1 MPQLNPEFFV
11 SQLFWLAV
19 FFSFLLIFLWRV
31 SLPRISLVLEKRQRK
46 IDENLSSAKM
56 LQEQAQEIESNIN
69 NKISK
74 AKQDADEKIKK
85 AISSLQSDVSTKLS
99 TLDEELEIKISN
111 SEKEILRSKES
122 QMKNIDNEIANITKI
137 TVSKITNLSISE
149 SEIEQAI
156 KDSQRTSKLMFSD
169 PQFWVAVSFILF
181 IAAIFNPVR
190 KC

>member
-46 IDENLSSAKM
+46 IDENLLSAKM

-69 NKISK
+69 NEISK
-74 AKQDADEKIKK
+74 AKLDADEKIKK

-122 QMKNIDNEIANITKI
+122 QMKNIDNEIASITKI
-137 TVSKITNLSISE
+137 TVSKITNLNISE

-156 KDSQRTSKLMFSD
+156 KT
-169 PQFWVAVSFILF
+169 
-181 IAAIFNPVR
+181 R
-190 KC
+190 KGLLS

>member
-137 TVSKITNLSISE
+137 TVSKITSLNISE
-149 SEIEQAI
+149 SEIEKAI
-156 KDSQRTSKLMFSD
+156 NT
-169 PQFWVAVSFILF
+169 
-181 IAAIFNPVR
+181 R
-190 KC
+190 KGLLS

>member
-11 SQLFWLAV
+11 SQLFWLSV

-56 LQEQAQEIESNIN
+56 LQEQSQEIESNIN

-137 TVSKITNLSISE
+137 TVSKITNLNISE

-156 KDSQRTSKLMFSD
+156 KT
-169 PQFWVAVSFILF
+169 
-181 IAAIFNPVR
+181 R
-190 KC
+190 KGLLS

>member
-149 SEIEQAI
+149 SEIEQAL
-156 KDSQRTSKLMFSD
+156 KT
-169 PQFWVAVSFILF
+169 
-181 IAAIFNPVR
+181 R
-190 KC
+190 KGLLS

>member
-46 IDENLSSAKM
+46 IDENLLSAKM
-56 LQEQAQEIESNIN
+56 LQEQAQEIESYIN
-69 NKISK
+69 NEISK

-137 TVSKITNLSISE
+137 TVSKITNLNISE
-149 SEIEQAI
+149 AEIEQAI
-156 KDSQRTSKLMFSD
+156 KTHKGLLS
-169 PQFWVAVSFILF
+169 
-181 IAAIFNPVR
+181 
-190 KC
+190 

>member
-69 NKISK
+69 NEISK

-111 SEKEILRSKES
+111 SEKEILKSKES

-156 KDSQRTSKLMFSD
+156 KT
-169 PQFWVAVSFILF
+169 
-181 IAAIFNPVR
+181 R
-190 KC
+190 KGLLS

>member
-56 LQEQAQEIESNIN
+56 LQEQSQEIESNIN

-74 AKQDADEKIKK
+74 AKQHADEKIKK
-85 AISSLQSDVSTKLS
+85 AISSLQSDVNTKLS

-156 KDSQRTSKLMFSD
+156 KT
-169 PQFWVAVSFILF
+169 
-181 IAAIFNPVR
+181 R
-190 KC
+190 KGLLS

>member
-56 LQEQAQEIESNIN
+56 LQEQSQEIESNIN

-85 AISSLQSDVSTKLS
+85 AISSLESDVSTKLS

-156 KDSQRTSKLMFSD
+156 KT
-169 PQFWVAVSFILF
+169 
-181 IAAIFNPVR
+181 R
-190 KC
+190 KGLLN

>member
-46 IDENLSSAKM
+46 IDENLSSAKV

-111 SEKEILRSKES
+111 SEKEILKSKES

-156 KDSQRTSKLMFSD
+156 KT
-169 PQFWVAVSFILF
+169 
-181 IAAIFNPVR
+181 R
-190 KC
+190 KGLLS

>member
-137 TVSKITNLSISE
+137 TVSKITNLNISE

-156 KDSQRTSKLMFSD
+156 KT
-169 PQFWVAVSFILF
+169 
-181 IAAIFNPVR
+181 R
-190 KC
+190 KGLLS

>member
-46 IDENLSSAKM
+46 IDENLLSAKM

-69 NKISK
+69 NEISK
-74 AKQDADEKIKK
+74 AKLDADEKIKK

-149 SEIEQAI
+149 LEIEQAI
-156 KDSQRTSKLMFSD
+156 KT
-169 PQFWVAVSFILF
+169 
-181 IAAIFNPVR
+181 R
-190 KC
+190 KGLLS

>member
-99 TLDEELEIKISN
+99 TLDEELEIKFSN
-111 SEKEILRSKES
+111 SEKEILKSKES

-137 TVSKITNLSISE
+137 TISKITNLSISE

-156 KDSQRTSKLMFSD
+156 KT
-169 PQFWVAVSFILF
+169 
-181 IAAIFNPVR
+181 R
-190 KC
+190 KGLLS

>member
-111 SEKEILRSKES
+111 SEKEILKSKES

-137 TVSKITNLSISE
+137 TVSKITNLDISE

-156 KDSQRTSKLMFSD
+156 KT
-169 PQFWVAVSFILF
+169 
-181 IAAIFNPVR
+181 R
-190 KC
+190 KGLLS

>member
-46 IDENLSSAKM
+46 IDENLLSAKM

-69 NKISK
+69 NEISK

-137 TVSKITNLSISE
+137 TVSKITNLNISE

-156 KDSQRTSKLMFSD
+156 KT
-169 PQFWVAVSFILF
+169 
-181 IAAIFNPVR
+181 R
-190 KC
+190 KGLLS

>member
-56 LQEQAQEIESNIN
+56 LQEQSQEIESNIN
-69 NKISK
+69 NKISE

-156 KDSQRTSKLMFSD
+156 KT
-169 PQFWVAVSFILF
+169 
-181 IAAIFNPVR
+181 R
-190 KC
+190 KGLLS

>member
-46 IDENLSSAKM
+46 IDENLLSAKM

-69 NKISK
+69 NEISK

-111 SEKEILRSKES
+111 SEKEILKSKES

-137 TVSKITNLSISE
+137 TVSKITNLNISE

-156 KDSQRTSKLMFSD
+156 KT
-169 PQFWVAVSFILF
+169 
-181 IAAIFNPVR
+181 R
-190 KC
+190 KGLLS

>member
-11 SQLFWLAV
+11 SQLFWLSV

-46 IDENLSSAKM
+46 IDENLLSAKM

-69 NKISK
+69 NEISK

-137 TVSKITNLSISE
+137 TVSKITNLDISE

-156 KDSQRTSKLMFSD
+156 KT
-169 PQFWVAVSFILF
+169 
-181 IAAIFNPVR
+181 R
-190 KC
+190 KGLLS

>member
-46 IDENLSSAKM
+46 IDENLLSAKM

-122 QMKNIDNEIANITKI
+122 QMKNIDNEIASITKI
-137 TVSKITNLSISE
+137 TVSKITNLNISE

-156 KDSQRTSKLMFSD
+156 KT
-169 PQFWVAVSFILF
+169 
-181 IAAIFNPVR
+181 R
-190 KC
+190 KGLLS

>member
-74 AKQDADEKIKK
+74 AKQDADDKIKK

-156 KDSQRTSKLMFSD
+156 KT
-169 PQFWVAVSFILF
+169 
-181 IAAIFNPVR
+181 R
-190 KC
+190 KGLLS

>member
-69 NKISK
+69 NEISK

-156 KDSQRTSKLMFSD
+156 KT
-169 PQFWVAVSFILF
+169 
-181 IAAIFNPVR
+181 R
-190 KC
+190 KGLLS

>member
-1 MPQLNPEFFV
+1 ML
-11 SQLFWLAV
+11 SK
-19 FFSFLLIFLWRV
+19 I
-31 SLPRISLVLEKRQRK
+31 EKRQRK

-156 KDSQRTSKLMFSD
+156 KT
-169 PQFWVAVSFILF
+169 
-181 IAAIFNPVR
+181 R
-190 KC
+190 KGLLS

>member
-1 MPQLNPEFFV
+1 MPQLNPQFFV

-111 SEKEILRSKES
+111 SEKEILKSKES

-156 KDSQRTSKLMFSD
+156 KT
-169 PQFWVAVSFILF
+169 
-181 IAAIFNPVR
+181 R
-190 KC
+190 KGLLS

>member
-1 MPQLNPEFFV
+1 
-11 SQLFWLAV
+11 
-19 FFSFLLIFLWRV
+19 
-31 SLPRISLVLEKRQRK
+31 
-46 IDENLSSAKM
+46 M

-122 QMKNIDNEIANITKI
+122 QMKNIDNEIANITKV

-156 KDSQRTSKLMFSD
+156 KT
-169 PQFWVAVSFILF
+169 
-181 IAAIFNPVR
+181 R
-190 KC
+190 KGLLS

>member
-46 IDENLSSAKM
+46 IDENLLSAKM

-69 NKISK
+69 NEISK

-156 KDSQRTSKLMFSD
+156 KT
-169 PQFWVAVSFILF
+169 
-181 IAAIFNPVR
+181 R
-190 KC
+190 KGLLS

>member
-122 QMKNIDNEIANITKI
+122 QMKNIDNEIASITKI
-137 TVSKITNLSISE
+137 TVSKITNLNISE

-156 KDSQRTSKLMFSD
+156 KT
-169 PQFWVAVSFILF
+169 
-181 IAAIFNPVR
+181 R
-190 KC
+190 KGLLS

>member
-56 LQEQAQEIESNIN
+56 LQEEAQEIESNIN
-69 NKISK
+69 SEISK

-111 SEKEILRSKES
+111 SEKEILKSKES

-137 TVSKITNLSISE
+137 TVSKITNLNISE

-156 KDSQRTSKLMFSD
+156 KT
-169 PQFWVAVSFILF
+169 
-181 IAAIFNPVR
+181 R
-190 KC
+190 KGLLS

>member
-46 IDENLSSAKM
+46 IDENLLSAKM

-69 NKISK
+69 NEISK

-111 SEKEILRSKES
+111 SEKEILKSKES

-156 KDSQRTSKLMFSD
+156 KT
-169 PQFWVAVSFILF
+169 
-181 IAAIFNPVR
+181 R
-190 KC
+190 KGLLS

>member
-46 IDENLSSAKM
+46 IDENLSSAKV

-156 KDSQRTSKLMFSD
+156 KT
-169 PQFWVAVSFILF
+169 
-181 IAAIFNPVR
+181 R
-190 KC
+190 KGLLS

>member
-69 NKISK
+69 NEISK
-74 AKQDADEKIKK
+74 ARQDAEEKIKK

-156 KDSQRTSKLMFSD
+156 KT
-169 PQFWVAVSFILF
+169 
-181 IAAIFNPVR
+181 R
-190 KC
+190 KGLLS

>member
-69 NKISK
+69 IEISK

-156 KDSQRTSKLMFSD
+156 KT
-169 PQFWVAVSFILF
+169 
-181 IAAIFNPVR
+181 R
-190 KC
+190 KGLLS

>member
-56 LQEQAQEIESNIN
+56 LQEPAQEIESNIN

-111 SEKEILRSKES
+111 SEKEILKSKES

-156 KDSQRTSKLMFSD
+156 KT
-169 PQFWVAVSFILF
+169 
-181 IAAIFNPVR
+181 R
-190 KC
+190 KGLLS

>member
-31 SLPRISLVLEKRQRK
+31 SLPRISIVLEKRQRK

-137 TVSKITNLSISE
+137 TVSKITNLNISE

-156 KDSQRTSKLMFSD
+156 KT
-169 PQFWVAVSFILF
+169 
-181 IAAIFNPVR
+181 R
-190 KC
+190 KGLLS

>member
-11 SQLFWLAV
+11 SQLFWLSV

-46 IDENLSSAKM
+46 IDENLLSAKM

-74 AKQDADEKIKK
+74 AKQDANEKIKK

-137 TVSKITNLSISE
+137 TVSKITNLNISE

-156 KDSQRTSKLMFSD
+156 KT
-169 PQFWVAVSFILF
+169 
-181 IAAIFNPVR
+181 R
-190 KC
+190 KGLLS

>member
-1 MPQLNPEFFV
+1 MTQLNQEFFV

-56 LQEQAQEIESNIN
+56 LQEQSQEIESNIN

-156 KDSQRTSKLMFSD
+156 KT
-169 PQFWVAVSFILF
+169 
-181 IAAIFNPVR
+181 R
-190 KC
+190 KGLLS

>member
-46 IDENLSSAKM
+46 IDENLSSAKV

-137 TVSKITNLSISE
+137 TVSKITNLDISE

-156 KDSQRTSKLMFSD
+156 KT
-169 PQFWVAVSFILF
+169 
-181 IAAIFNPVR
+181 R
-190 KC
+190 KGLLS